1 MLAEAPMYE
10 PRQGSAFLLLDY
22 SADNATFVEI
32 GPQTPIVRR
41 SSENGGLAETTRR
54 LECERAKAQKPPCA
68 DVAHV
73 KKSDRDAKRGDG
85 CSRTG
90 EGWLDR
96 KKDHCWPGRGGLNG
110 SERIRTATNPSGN
123 WSCNSRGV
131 LVITIDV

>member
-10 PRQGSAFLLLDY
+10 PRQGSAFMLLDY

-54 LECERAKAQKPPCA
+54 LECERAKAQKPPSA

-73 KKSDRDAKRGDG
+73 KKSDRDAKTGDG
-85 CSRTG
+85 LTGKRTTV
-90 EGWLDR
+90 
-96 KKDHCWPGRGGLNG
+96 GRDEEDSMAVKEFVLLQIPVETGPVIVVG
-110 SERIRTATNPSGN
+110 S
-123 WSCNSRGV
+123 
-131 LVITIDV
+131 